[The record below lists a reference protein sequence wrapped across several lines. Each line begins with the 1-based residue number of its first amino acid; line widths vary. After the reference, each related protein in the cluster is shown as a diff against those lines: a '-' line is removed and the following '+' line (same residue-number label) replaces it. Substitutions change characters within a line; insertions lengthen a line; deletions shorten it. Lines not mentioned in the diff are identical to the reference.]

1 MAMEILKFPRRYAI
15 LLLKGTVEGRIVWK
29 TAALPYFLERDSG
42 QDSVFGRDQT
52 ALEDVYKRQILEC
65 ASMKVEEAAL
75 TGESVPVLKTER
87 VLSLEEGT
95 KDVPLGDRKNMVY
108 MLSLIHISHERGG

>member
-52 ALEDVYKRQILEC
+52 ALDHAV
-65 ASMKVEEAAL
+65 MKGHL
-75 TGESVPVLKTER
+75 HVLLKG
-87 VLSLEEGT
+87 V
-95 KDVPLGDRKNMVY
+95 GDGGGAYEK
-108 MLSLIHISHERGG
+108 MLRRPFQRDLLP

>member
-52 ALEDVYKRQILEC
+52 ALKGV
-65 ASMKVEEAAL
+65 
-75 TGESVPVLKTER
+75 
-87 VLSLEEGT
+87 
-95 KDVPLGDRKNMVY
+95 GDGGGAYEK
-108 MLSLIHISHERGG
+108 MLRRPFQRDLLP

>member
-52 ALEDVYKRQILEC
+52 AL
-65 ASMKVEEAAL
+65 
-75 TGESVPVLKTER
+75 
-87 VLSLEEGT
+87 
-95 KDVPLGDRKNMVY
+95 GDGGGAYEK
-108 MLSLIHISHERGG
+108 MLRRPFQRDLLP

>member
-52 ALEDVYKRQILEC
+52 ALDHTVMEGHLH
-65 ASMKVEEAAL
+65 
-75 TGESVPVLKTER
+75 VLLKG
-87 VLSLEEGT
+87 V
-95 KDVPLGDRKNMVY
+95 GDGGGAYEK
-108 MLSLIHISHERGG
+108 MLRRPFQRDLLP